1 MIYIMITP
9 YSFEYYLYLV
19 VTILI
24 LIITISIAL
33 ILFRKIFLKKKDS
46 GRFSFDFIFAMF
58 MLYISY
64 FFSRLFYLIFDFI
77 LTQFNPTVYHY
88 MPNIIFYKLGDFSIS
103 IGFFIVLY
111 FIDKEL
117 LSYKMKRIPAILI
130 LIIGLVQL
138 FYPVVSRLD
147 FEVVVLLGYVGFS
160 VVLLIFSLFLYVGK
174 KNQSLRKYAYMIAIG
189 ILLIPI
195 GTVFASIAADIVELA
210 SILYMIFFILLTIG
224 IVIMGY
230 GVLKFNI

>member
-1 MIYIMITP
+1 
-9 YSFEYYLYLV
+9 
-19 VTILI
+19 
-24 LIITISIAL
+24 
-33 ILFRKIFLKKKDS
+33 
-46 GRFSFDFIFAMF
+46 
-58 MLYISY
+58 
-64 FFSRLFYLIFDFI
+64 
-77 LTQFNPTVYHY
+77 
-88 MPNIIFYKLGDFSIS
+88 
-103 IGFFIVLY
+103 
-111 FIDKEL
+111 
-117 LSYKMKRIPAILI
+117 MKRIPAILI